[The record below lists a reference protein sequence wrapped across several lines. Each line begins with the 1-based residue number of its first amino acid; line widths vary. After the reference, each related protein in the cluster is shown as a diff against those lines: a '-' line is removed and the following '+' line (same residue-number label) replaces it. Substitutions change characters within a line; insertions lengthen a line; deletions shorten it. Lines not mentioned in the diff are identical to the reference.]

1 MTNITVIH
9 KILVGIDGSE
19 ANQSAMHWAIHE
31 AHLRHELLEALY
43 AWHLPV
49 MAYSAPAYIA
59 VSPEESKQAG
69 ITLVEKTIG
78 ELASEFHVNVE
89 IRSLEGPASKVLH
102 DEAAAEEID
111 LVVVGSRGHNAMT
124 NLVLGSV
131 SHALSHHTQKP
142 LVIVPHDF
150 NDERDVD
157 AKRRIVVGVDGSD
170 RSLIALQWA
179 AKEAAIHGA
188 SLEVVVAWTWLPY
201 PADLVVS
208 VPDWTALKAAAD
220 EIMDK
225 SLGHLNGTNIEII
238 KTVREGHPADVL
250 VERASA
256 ADLLVVGSRGLGHA
270 REVLLGSTSHYCA
283 HRSQSPI
290 AIIPS
295 P

>member
-1 MTNITVIH
+1 MTNNH
-9 KILVGIDGSE
+9 SEKKILVGVDGSG
-19 ANQSAMHWAIHE
+19 ANTSAIRWAVLE
-31 AHLRHELLEALY
+31 AHARHEPLIALY

-49 MAYSAPAYIA
+49 MAYSAPSYIA
-59 VSPEESKQAG
+59 VSPEESTRAG
-69 ITLVEKTIG
+69 DALVEQAVG
-78 ELASEFHVNVE
+78 ELASEFDVKYE
-89 IRSLEGPASKVLH
+89 IRSVEGPASKVLH
-102 DEAAAEEID
+102 DVASSGEID

-150 NDERDVD
+150 SDERDVD
-157 AKRRIVVGVDGSD
+157 AKRRVVVGVDGSD
-170 RSLIALQWA
+170 RAIVALQWA
-179 AKEAAIHGA
+179 AEEAAIHDA
-188 SLEVVVAWTWLPY
+188 ALEVVVAWTWLAY

-208 VPDWTALKAAAD
+208 VPDWTALKTAAD
-220 EIMDK
+220 EIMEK
-225 SLGHLNGTNIEII
+225 SLAQLHAPDLEII

-250 VERASA
+250 VERAA
-256 ADLLVVGSRGLGHA
+256 AAHLLVVGSRGLGHA